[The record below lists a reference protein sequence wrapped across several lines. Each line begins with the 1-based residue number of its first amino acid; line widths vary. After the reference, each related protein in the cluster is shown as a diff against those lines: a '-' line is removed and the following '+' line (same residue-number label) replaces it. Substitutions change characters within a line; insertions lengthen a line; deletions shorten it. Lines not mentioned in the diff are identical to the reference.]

1 MWPFGRRLGPPR
13 DPEAALREEVEILV
27 RTGRFADAE
36 ARLRARL
43 AEDPRDPW
51 ARNKLGAALALS
63 GRREEAR
70 AVLEELAADEPDYAP
85 AWINLGN
92 MAFEKGDLD
101 EAERR
106 YRKALEL
113 DPLSSVAH
121 NNLAAVMKRRG
132 DISAMVMHLKRARR
146 VEAAALRDPRRRRS

>member
-1 MWPFGRRLGPPR
+1 MWLFGRRPPALP
-13 DPEAALREEVEILV
+13 DPETAFREEVEILV
-27 RTGRFADAE
+27 RTGRFAEAE

-43 AEDPRDPW
+43 AQDPQDAW

-70 AVLEELAADEPDYAP
+70 LVLEQLTADEPDFAP
-85 AWINLGN
+85 AWINRGN
-92 MAFEKGDLD
+92 MAFEDGDYD
-101 EAERR
+101 EAERL

-121 NNLAAVMKRRG
+121 NNLAAVMKKRG

-146 VEAAALRDPRRRRS
+146 AEAAALRDPRRRGG